1 MKQFYTFAAVISIL
15 ITLSACGNNSDKT
28 LAEKASGDIDEY
40 ENEYVDAIE
49 QARPTIMVLPSDNLL
64 KRYNALS
71 TQNVDGH
78 NVYVRNYNK
87 YLIANAD
94 NKAIISAIQ
103 DAFVKANYP
112 LQDLEQALKKLNTN
126 EARDLADD
134 LSKDAKTILLSVA
147 QPDIIIELDY
157 KSSMDMRA
165 PVDKARSISYT
176 INAIDA
182 YTSNVISSITT
193 SDLSGSKIVS
203 AMSESIKEAMPK
215 LLSEIQKSFSDILK
229 RGRNVTI
236 RVAVASESNIDL
248 SDESIEGNSYA
259 DWVIDYVKAHTVK
272 GAYKM
277 QNNTDKEMSF
287 VNCRIRLLN
296 DDGTQYGVYDWARD
310 MSKAMRKDLG
320 VSCSNKSQGLGE
332 ILITIKGIK

>member
-134 LSKDAKTILLSVA
+134 LSKDSKTILLSVA

-182 YTSNVISSITT
+182 YSSSVISSVTKTDLKGGNITAVMN
-193 SDLSGSKIVS
+193 K
-203 AMSESIKEAMPK
+203 SIKESMPQ
-215 LLSEIQKSFSDILK
+215 LLSDIQKSFSETLK
-229 RGRNVTI
+229 RGRNITI
-236 RVAVASESNIDL
+236 RVAIATGSNIDL

-259 DWVIDYVKAHTVK
+259 DWVIDYVKTHTVK

-277 QNNTDKEMSF
+277 QNNTSKEMSF

-296 DDGTQYGVYDWARD
+296 DDGTQYGAYDWARE
-310 MSKAMRKDLG
+310 MSKAMKKELG
-320 VSCSNKSQGLGE
+320 VSCTNQSQGLGE
-332 ILITIKGIK
+332 VLITINGLK